1 VFLPVFSDFSRI
13 SEEQH
18 SRGRPLFLM
27 TGTKWEEKSG
37 KNSDPEQIFR
47 GLGRTGGI
55 ILSSGVLRSKRM
67 LTKENLQ

>member
-1 VFLPVFSDFSRI
+1 MNIGVFFSNTSPTSGGGFQYEI
-13 SEEQH
+13 NIAK
-18 SRGRPLFLM
+18 LL
-27 TGTKWEEKSG
+27 KEKSG

>member
-1 VFLPVFSDFSRI
+1 VIFPEFQRNNTP
-13 SEEQH
+13 EGGH
-18 SRGRPLFLM
+18 LFLM
-27 TGTKWEEKSG
+27 TGTKWEVKSG

-67 LTKENLQ
+67 LTKEKPSITG